1 MPRATAFTRVLRNG
15 SVLDTRRFC
24 RILVA
29 QEMRAAI
36 ATVIRKGS
44 SCFLS
49 RGATENNQQGRI
61 VRERSKIA
69 VMVVTSSADRPK
81 FTRNAL
87 GTELHLR
94 ELRVLR

>member
-44 SCFLS
+44 SCLLS
-49 RGATENNQQGRI
+49 RGATEQSA
-61 VRERSKIA
+61 REDCQMREARSQ
-69 VMVVTSSADRPK
+69 SW
-81 FTRNAL
+81 L
-87 GTELHLR
+87 
-94 ELRVLR
+94 